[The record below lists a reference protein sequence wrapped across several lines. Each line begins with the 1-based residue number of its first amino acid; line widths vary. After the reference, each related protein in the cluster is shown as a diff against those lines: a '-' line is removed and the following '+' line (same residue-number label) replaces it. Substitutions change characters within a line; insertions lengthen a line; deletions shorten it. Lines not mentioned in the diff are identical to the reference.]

1 MIAALERIARAGL
14 VALALATSAVG
25 PSCGYSAGLAP
36 ARPGGA
42 ETRSIGAEIFGN
54 QTLLPN
60 LERGLHEALSTAAR
74 RHANMTLVSPERA
87 DVVIRGDVVDFRR
100 QQGARTTGNRFVE
113 ARDVVTVDAT
123 LVDRASGEVV
133 ARTRTEVGFGTAIDV
148 AGREPAARDNVLR
161 NSADRILLTLLAELQ
176 YGRTAP
182 PLPEDPPAD
191 G

>member
-1 MIAALERIARAGL
+1 
-14 VALALATSAVG
+14 
-25 PSCGYSAGLAP
+25 
-36 ARPGGA
+36 
-42 ETRSIGAEIFGN
+42 
-54 QTLLPN
+54 
-60 LERGLHEALSTAAR
+60 
-74 RHANMTLVSPERA
+74 MTLVSPERA